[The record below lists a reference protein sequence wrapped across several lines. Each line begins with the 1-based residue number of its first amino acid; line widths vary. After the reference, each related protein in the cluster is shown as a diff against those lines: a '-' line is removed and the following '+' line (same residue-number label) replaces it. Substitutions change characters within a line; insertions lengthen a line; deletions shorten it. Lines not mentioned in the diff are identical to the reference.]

1 MATYIQGQNDYISQI
16 QPTEPNLAFDA
27 QMLQAKQSKYD
38 ANHKK
43 VSELYGSILNSA
55 MTRTDNIQAR
65 DEFFKIINDDIR
77 RMGGLDF
84 SLDQNVQAAA
94 SVFQSIY
101 TNNNIVKDMVWTKNF
116 NNQLNKSNAFKNC
129 LDEEK
134 CGGVHWDEGDRY
146 LEYKRNEFKNAS
158 AGEAMGMADP
168 EYVPY
173 KSVMKQAIKLAKDAG
188 LNVEMDRLN
197 GGYVVTNKNGVLLK
211 TPLADLFGSTI
222 GADPNFIKQFKIESF
237 VKRNDWVN
245 NKLAMGEFDNPTD
258 AQLGYLRDIDRVNKL
273 KIENAADELGT
284 TEGYLDDKINEM
296 QLAYQKGEFK
306 EGTDEYNKLTGL
318 LQLQGQVKASKQY
331 IDRVNSISVME
342 NKNAALDVLTDAID
356 EQSGL
361 AALLDQI
368 NLAAGILS
376 NKDSKMSLKAD
387 EFAKMAQEHQY
398 NLSEIAVKHRNA
410 MELENIEFQQKKE
423 FEEWKIANNHK
434 DYAAGASG
442 ITADKAL
449 ELSTAKEKIQNE
461 IEIFDAEQ
469 NALEAFK
476 KNNSTT
482 VSLNEIKNWEQ
493 STDPKTQKKYQD
505 YKVELEKQ
513 IVKLEN
519 KKLEVNLKSIQLG
532 EIPVY
537 PNLLSKNALQSTQNK
552 ISWYKTAWRE
562 KRKLEFHDKYK
573 GLTDEIFDN
582 AYDNANNS
590 DNLIAEI
597 DSYLAKTLQEK

>member
-1 MATYIQGQNDYISQI
+1 MATYIQGQTDYISQI

-43 VSELYGSILNSA
+43 VSELYGSLLNSA

-65 DEFFKIINDDIR
+65 DEFFKIINDDIK

-116 NNQLNKSNAFKNC
+116 NNQLNRANAFKNC

-134 CGGVHWDEGDRY
+134 CGGIHWDEGERY
-146 LEYKRNEFKNAS
+146 LEYKRNEFKNAN

-188 LNVEMDRLN
+188 LNVEIDSLN
-197 GGYVVTNKNGVLLK
+197 GGYVVTTKNGILLK
-211 TPLADLFGSTI
+211 TPLADLFSSTI

-245 NKLAMGEFDNPTD
+245 NKLAMGEFDNQTD
-258 AQLGYLRDIDRVNKL
+258 AQLGYLRDIDRINKI

-296 QLAYQKGEFK
+296 QLAYQNGDFK
-306 EGTDEYNKLTGL
+306 EGSEEYNKLNGL
-318 LQLQGQVKASKQY
+318 LQLQGQVKSSKQY
-331 IDRVNSISVME
+331 IDQVNSISVLE

-368 NLAAGILS
+368 NLAATTLA
-376 NKDSKMSLKAD
+376 NKDSKVSFKAD

-398 NLSEIAVKHRNA
+398 NMSEIAVKHRNA
-410 MELENIEFQQKKE
+410 IELENIEFEQKKE
-423 FEEWKIANNHK
+423 FAQFEKSIGSSKYSDGPTSAQ
-434 DYAAGASG
+434 AA
-442 ITADKAL
+442 I
-449 ELSTAKEKIQNE
+449 LSQEIEQLNNE
-461 IEIFDAEQ
+461 IEIFDPEEKAAAE
-469 NALEAFK
+469 FK
-476 KNNSTT
+476 KNNSSSAS
-482 VSLNEIKNWEQ
+482 VAEINNWKNSSNASDQ
-493 STDPKTQKKYQD
+493 AKYKKYE
-505 YKVELEKQ
+505 KELEKQ
-513 IVKLEN
+513 KAKLEN
-519 KKLEVNLKSIQLG
+519 KKIDVNKRNIKKG
-532 EIPVY
+532 EEPQY
-537 PNLLSKNALQSTQNK
+537 PELLNKETLQQVENK
-552 ISWYKTAWRE
+552 KPGYIDDWADKI
-562 KRKLEFHDKYK
+562 KLEFKQKYPK
-573 GLTDEIFDN
+573 LTDEIFDE
-582 AYDNANNS
+582 AYESADTNYE
-590 DNLIAEI
+590 LY
-597 DSYLAKTLQEK
+597 SYLDGYFQTNIK

>member
-1 MATYIQGQNDYISQI
+1 MATYIQGQTDYISQI

-43 VSELYGSILNSA
+43 VSELYGSLLNSA
-55 MTRTDNIQAR
+55 MTRTDNMQAR
-65 DEFFKIINDDIR
+65 DEFFKIINDDIK

-116 NNQLNKSNAFKNC
+116 NNQLNRANAFKNC

-134 CGGVHWDEGDRY
+134 CGGIHWDEGERY
-146 LEYKRNEFKNAS
+146 LEYKRNEFKNAN

-188 LNVEMDRLN
+188 LNVEMDSLN
-197 GGYVVTNKNGVLLK
+197 GGYVVTTKNGILLK
-211 TPLADLFGSTI
+211 TPLAELFSSTI

-245 NKLAMGEFDNPTD
+245 NKLAMGEFDNQTD
-258 AQLGYLRDIDRVNKL
+258 AQLGYLRDIDRVNKI

-296 QLAYQKGEFK
+296 KLAYQNGDFK
-306 EGTDEYNKLTGL
+306 EGSEEYNKLNGL
-318 LQLQGQVKASKQY
+318 LQLQGQVKSSKQY
-331 IDRVNSISVME
+331 IDQVNSISVLE

-368 NLAAGILS
+368 NSAATTLA
-376 NKDSKMSLKAD
+376 NKDSKVSLKAD

-398 NLSEIAVKHRNA
+398 NMSEIAVKHRNA
-410 MELENIEFQQKKE
+410 IELENIEFEQKKE
-423 FEEWKIANNHK
+423 FAQFEKSIGSSKYSDGPTSAQ
-434 DYAAGASG
+434 AAILSQE
-442 ITADKAL
+442 IEQL
-449 ELSTAKEKIQNE
+449 ENE
-461 IEIFDAEQ
+461 ISVFNPEEKAAE
-469 NALEAFK
+469 EFK
-476 KNNSTT
+476 KNNSSSAS
-482 VSLNEIKNWEQ
+482 VAEINNWKNSSNASDQ
-493 STDPKTQKKYQD
+493 AKYKKYE
-505 YKVELEKQ
+505 KELEKQ
-513 IVKLEN
+513 KAKLEN
-519 KKLEVNLKSIQLG
+519 KKIDVNKRNIKKGEEPQYPELLNKETLQQVENKKPGYIDDWHTKIKSEFLIK
-532 EIPVY
+532 Y
-537 PNLLSKNALQSTQNK
+537 PK
-552 ISWYKTAWRE
+552 
-562 KRKLEFHDKYK
+562 
-573 GLTDEIFDN
+573 LTDEIFN
-582 AYDNANNS
+582 EAYESADTNYE
-590 DNLIAEI
+590 LY
-597 DSYLAKTLQEK
+597 SYLDGYFQTNIK

>member
-1 MATYIQGQNDYISQI
+1 MATYIQGQTDYISQI

-43 VSELYGSILNSA
+43 VSELYGSLLNSA
-55 MTRTDNIQAR
+55 MTRTDNMQAR
-65 DEFFKIINDDIR
+65 DEFFKIINDDIK

-116 NNQLNKSNAFKNC
+116 NNQLNKANAFKNC

-134 CGGVHWDEGDRY
+134 CGGIHWDEGERY
-146 LEYKRNEFKNAS
+146 LEYKRNEFKNAN

-188 LNVEMDRLN
+188 LNVEVDRLN
-197 GGYVVTNKNGVLLK
+197 GGYVVTTKNGILLK

-245 NKLAMGEFDNPTD
+245 NKLAMGEFDNQTD
-258 AQLGYLRDIDRVNKL
+258 AQLGYLRDIDRVNKI

-296 QLAYQKGEFK
+296 QLAYQNGDFK
-306 EGTDEYNKLTGL
+306 EGSEEYNKLNGL
-318 LQLQGQVKASKQY
+318 LQLQGQVKSSKQY
-331 IDRVNSISVME
+331 IDQVNSISVLE

-368 NLAAGILS
+368 NLAATTLA
-376 NKDSKMSLKAD
+376 NKDSKVSFKAD

-398 NLSEIAVKHRNA
+398 NMSEIAVKHRNA
-410 MELENIEFQQKKE
+410 IELENIEFEQKKE
-423 FEEWKIANNHK
+423 FAQFEKSIGSSKYSDGPTSAQ
-434 DYAAGASG
+434 AA
-442 ITADKAL
+442 T
-449 ELSTAKEKIQNE
+449 LSQEIEKLNNE

-469 NALEAFK
+469 KAAKNFK
-476 KNNSTT
+476 KPNGDT
-482 VSLNEIKNWEQ
+482 VSLQEIKNWKNSSNANDQVKFKEY
-493 STDPKTQKKYQD
+493 QKFLNEENK
-505 YKVELEKQ
+505 
-513 IVKLEN
+513 KLEN
-519 KKLEVNLKSIQLG
+519 KKIDVNIRNIKKGEEPQYPELLNKETLQQVENKKSGYIDEWEEEIILKFKQK
-532 EIPVY
+532 Y
-537 PNLLSKNALQSTQNK
+537 PK
-552 ISWYKTAWRE
+552 
-562 KRKLEFHDKYK
+562 
-573 GLTDEIFDN
+573 LTDEIFD
-582 AYDNANNS
+582 AA
-590 DNLIAEI
+590 I
-597 DSYLAKTLQEK
+597 DSAGYNDELYSYLDGYFKTNIK